1 MLGGSLFERIRGT
14 YENKNLS
21 DDEIIY
27 RSIVNNLSNLLSSNT
42 GNAQTV
48 PNYGKVDLN
57 NIDLSPT
64 ASKKHIED
72 ELLKSINLFEKRLV
86 NVKVSVLKSH
96 YDVSTLSIFIDGQFS
111 INNELFDITIKAK
124 IYGDGSIKVQKQ

>member
-1 MLGGSLFERIRGT
+1 MLRGSLFERLRGT
-14 YENKNLS
+14 YDKVSTS
-21 DDEIIY
+21 DDEILY
-27 RSIVNNLSNLLSSNT
+27 SSIVNNLSNLLSSNM

-64 ASKKHIED
+64 ASQKHIEK

-86 NVKVSVLKSH
+86 NVKVSVLKNR
-96 YDVSTLSIFIDGQFS
+96 YDVSTMSIFIDGQFS
-111 INNELFDITIKAK
+111 IKGELFDITVKAK
-124 IYGDGSIKVQKQ
+124 IHGDGSIKVQK

>member
-1 MLGGSLFERIRGT
+1 MLRGSLFERLRGT
-14 YENKNLS
+14 YSKKSIS
-21 DDEIIY
+21 DDEILY
-27 RSIVNNLSNLLSSNT
+27 SSIVSNLSNLLSSNI

-64 ASKKHIED
+64 ASQKHIEK

-86 NVKVSVLKSH
+86 NVKVSVLKNR
-96 YDVSTLSIFIDGQFS
+96 YDVSTMSIFIDGQFS
-111 INNELFDITIKAK
+111 IKGELFDITIKAK
-124 IYGDGSIKVQKQ
+124 IHGDGSIK

>member
-1 MLGGSLFERIRGT
+1 MLRGSLFERLRGT
-14 YENKNLS
+14 YDKVSTS
-21 DDEIIY
+21 DDEILY
-27 RSIVNNLSNLLSSNT
+27 SSIVNNLSNLLSSNM

-64 ASKKHIED
+64 ASQKHIEK

-86 NVKVSVLKSH
+86 NVKVSVLKNR
-96 YDVSTLSIFIDGQFS
+96 YDVSTMSIFIDGQFS
-111 INNELFDITIKAK
+111 IRGQLFDITIKAK
-124 IYGDGSIKVQKQ
+124 IHGDGSIKVQK

>member
-14 YENKNLS
+14 YDNKNLS

-27 RSIVNNLSNLLSSNT
+27 RSIVNNLSNLLSSNI

-64 ASKKHIED
+64 ESQEHIEK
-72 ELLKSINLFEKRLV
+72 ELKRAINLFEKRLV

-96 YDVSTLSIFIDGQFS
+96 YDVSTMSIFIDGSFRLHD
-111 INNELFDITIKAK
+111 ELFDVTIKAK
-124 IYGDGSIKVQKQ
+124 IHGDGSIKVQK